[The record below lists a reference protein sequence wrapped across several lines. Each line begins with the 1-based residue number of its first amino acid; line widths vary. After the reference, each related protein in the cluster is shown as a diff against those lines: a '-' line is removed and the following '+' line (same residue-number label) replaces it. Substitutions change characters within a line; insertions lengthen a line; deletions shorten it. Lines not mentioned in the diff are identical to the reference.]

1 MTQEA
6 YKFPDEIPE
15 VQIGDSGDQVKVEI
29 IDDTPEV
36 DKGRTPLPQNLVED
50 LEKDDL
56 SDYSEKVKQRLSQM
70 KKVWHDERR
79 EKERVAREREE
90 ALAFAQH
97 TYEENKRLKERLG
110 TGEKIFIDEIT
121 KSATNEVGAARDSLQ
136 RAYESGDPKAIA
148 EAQELLIDAKT
159 KLKEAQSFRPTP
171 LQDDN
176 YVVQAQQRTQQAPR
190 AVRDDKA
197 ESWRDRN
204 SWFGS
209 DEEMTSLALGTHE
222 KLVKAGYDPTSDEY
236 YRQIDL
242 TMRKRF
248 PEQFEDEQ
256 TQPTGQEKPAPRKSP
271 TVVAPATRSTAPRQI
286 RLTSSE
292 VAIAKSLGLTPEAYA
307 REKMKL
313 ENSNG

>member
-6 YKFPDEIPE
+6 YKFPDETP
-15 VQIGDSGDQVKVEI
+15 VQASTDELNVEI

-36 DKGRTPLPQNLVED
+36 DKGRTPLPQNMVEE

-56 SDYSEKVKQRLSQM
+56 SEYSEKVKQRLSQM

-79 EKERVAREREE
+79 EKERVAREKEE

-97 TYEENKRLKERLG
+97 AYEENKRLKERLG
-110 TGEKIFIDEIT
+110 TGEKIFISEMT
-121 KSATNEVGAARDSLQ
+121 KSATSEVNTAREALE

-148 EAQELLIDAKT
+148 QAQELLIDAKG
-159 KLKEAQSFRPTP
+159 KLKETQNFRPTP

-176 YVVQAQQRTQQAPR
+176 YAVQAQQRTQQPAR
-190 AVRDDKA
+190 VERDDKA
-197 ESWRDRN
+197 ESWRERN

-222 KLVKAGYDPTSDEY
+222 KLVRAGYDPRSDEY

-248 PEQFEDEQ
+248 PEQFEEEQ
-256 TQPTGQEKPAPRKSP
+256 PQPTGQERPAPRKSP
-271 TVVAPATRSTAPRQI
+271 TVVASATRSTAPRQI

-292 VAIAKSLGLTPEAYA
+292 AAIARSLGLTPEAYA

>member
-1 MTQEA
+1 MAQEEF
-6 YKFPDEIPE
+6 KFPDELPE
-15 VQIGDSGDQVKVEI
+15 VQIGDSGDDIKVDI
-29 IDDTPEV
+29 VDDTPS
-36 DKGRTPLPQNLVED
+36 DDRGRTPLPQNLVEE

-56 SDYSEKVKQRLSQM
+56 TEYSEKVKQRLSQM

-110 TGEKIFIDEIT
+110 TGEKIFINEIT
-121 KSATNEVGAARDSLQ
+121 KSATTEVGAVKEALQ
-136 RAYESGDPKAIA
+136 RAYESGDPKVIA
-148 EAQELLIDAKT
+148 EAQEMLIDAKA
-159 KLKEAQSFRPTP
+159 KLKEAQNFKPTP
-171 LQDDN
+171 LQDSD
-176 YVVQAQQRTQQAPR
+176 YAVQTQQRTQQAPR
-190 AVRDDKA
+190 VERDDKA

-209 DEEMTSLALGTHE
+209 DAEMTSLALGTHE
-222 KLVKAGYDPTSDEY
+222 RLVRAGYDPRSDEY

-248 PEQFEDEQ
+248 PEQFEGEP
-256 TQPTGQEKPAPRKSP
+256 TQPTTQEKPAARKPS
-271 TVVAPATRSTAPRQI
+271 TVVASVTRSTAPRQI

-292 VAIAKSLGLTPEAYA
+292 AAIAKSLGLTPEAYA
-307 REKMKL
+307 REKIKL
-313 ENSNG
+313 ENNNG

>member
-1 MTQEA
+1 MNQDEF
-6 YKFPDEIPE
+6 KFPDEIPTE
-15 VQIGDSGDQVKVEI
+15 DSVDEFKVEI
-29 IDDTPEV
+29 VDDTPPE
-36 DKGRTPLPQNLVED
+36 DRGRTPLPQPIVEE

-56 SDYSEKVKQRLSQM
+56 SDYSDKVKQRLSQM

-79 EKERVAREREE
+79 EKERAAREREE

-110 TGEKIFIDEIT
+110 TGEKIFISEVT
-121 KSATNEVGAARDSLQ
+121 KSATAEVNLAKDALQ

-148 EAQELLIDAKT
+148 EAQEQLIDAKG
-159 KLKEAQSFRPTP
+159 KLREYQNFKPTP
-171 LQDDN
+171 LQDSD

-190 AVRDDKA
+190 VERDDKA
-197 ESWRDRN
+197 ETWRERN

-222 KLVKAGYDPTSDEY
+222 KLVRSGYDPRSDEY
-236 YRQIDL
+236 YREIDK

-248 PEQFEDEQ
+248 PEHFEDAQ
-256 TQPTGQEKPAPRKSP
+256 TQTTAQEPPVTRKTP
-271 TVVAPATRSTAPRQI
+271 TVVAPATRSTAPRQV
-286 RLTSSE
+286 RLSSSE
-292 VAIAKSLGLTPEAYA
+292 AATARALGITPEAYA

>member
-6 YKFPDEIPE
+6 YKFPDETP
-15 VQIGDSGDQVKVEI
+15 VQTSTDELNVEI

-36 DKGRTPLPQNLVED
+36 DKGRTPLPQNMVEE

-97 TYEENKRLKERLG
+97 AYEENKRLKERLG
-110 TGEKIFIDEIT
+110 TGEKIFINEVT
-121 KSATNEVGAARDSLQ
+121 KSATTEVNTAKEALQ
-136 RAYESGDPKAIA
+136 RAYESGDPKVIA
-148 EAQELLIDAKT
+148 EAQEMLIDAKS
-159 KLKEAQSFRPTP
+159 KLKEVQNFRPTP

-176 YVVQAQQRTQQAPR
+176 YVVQAQQRTQQPAR
-190 AVRDDKA
+190 VERDDKA
-197 ESWRDRN
+197 ESWRERN

-222 KLVKAGYDPTSDEY
+222 KLVRAGYDPRSDEY

-248 PEQFEDEQ
+248 PEQFEEEQ
-256 TQPTGQEKPAPRKSP
+256 SQPTGQDKPAPRKSP
-271 TVVAPATRSTAPRQI
+271 TVVASATRSTAPRQI

-292 VAIAKSLGLTPEAYA
+292 AAIAKSLGLTPEAYA

>member
-1 MTQEA
+1 MSNQEF
-6 YKFPDEIPE
+6 KFPDELPADTSQDE
-15 VQIGDSGDQVKVEI
+15 LKVEI
-29 IDDTPEV
+29 VDDTPEQ
-36 DKGRTPLPQNLVED
+36 DKGRTPLPQNLVEE

-97 TYEENKRLKERLG
+97 AFEENKKLKERLG
-110 TGEKIFIDEIT
+110 NGEKIFINEVT
-121 KSATNEVGAARDSLQ
+121 KSATTEVNTAKDALQ

-148 EAQELLIDAKT
+148 EAQEMLIDAKG
-159 KLKEAQSFRPTP
+159 KLKEVQNFRPTP
-171 LQDDN
+171 LHDDD
-176 YVVQAQQRTQQAPR
+176 YAVQTQQRLQQAPR
-190 AVRDDKA
+190 VVRDDKA
-197 ESWRDRN
+197 ESWRERN

-222 KLVKAGYDPTSDEY
+222 RLVKAGYDPTSDEY
-236 YRQIDL
+236 YRQIDA

-248 PEQFEDEQ
+248 PEQFEEEH
-256 TQPTGQEKPAPRKSP
+256 TQSTAQERPATRKSP

-292 VAIAKSLGLTPEAYA
+292 AAIAKSLGLTPEAYA
-307 REKMKL
+307 REKIKL
-313 ENSNG
+313 ENSNGN